1 MRAPTV
7 SLLVRRRAGAA
18 EDPFGDASASGWGEP
33 ESVGGCLFAPGTP
46 AGISADRPNGARV
59 EATAYFPRGYAKPLR
74 GAQVSADGVAW
85 LSVVGDPQRLPDAV
99 RGRWLTYALL
109 ERTEG

>member
-7 SLLVRRRAGAA
+7 SLLVRRRVAAA
-18 EDPFGDASASGWGEP
+18 EDPFGDASSGEWGEP
-33 ESVGGCLFAPGTP
+33 ESVGGCLFAPGAP

-59 EATAYFPRGYAKPLR
+59 EATAYFPRGYARPLR
-74 GAQVSADGVAW
+74 GAQVSADGSTW

>member
-7 SLLVRRRAGAA
+7 SLLVRRRVAAA
-18 EDPFGDASASGWGEP
+18 EDPFGDASSGEWGDP
-33 ESVGGCLFAPGTP
+33 ESVGGCLFAPGAP

-59 EATAYFPRGYAKPLR
+59 EATAYFPRGYARPLR
-74 GAQVSADGVAW
+74 GAQVSADGSTW